1 MAGGPEWRCSGDG
14 SQHLAATSQPRV
26 RGRTP
31 RPSLSPKR
39 ENRKGRIDASHTAT
53 PCPRMGLP
61 DASDCTSSGKPQ
73 DSAACRRGQGIAQFL
88 IAAARGRGKWS
99 SGVLQRKGPPLA
111 ERPAI
116 QTNGASPCDKRGV
129 ESAAHAREILGV
141 VVRGLA
147 TGAGPLLER
156 LRYACTDGLH
166 QLTVDGFP
174 WPDLREPLR
183 DILDYFGSPA
193 VSVGD

>member
-1 MAGGPEWRCSGDG
+1 MSAKQSRT
-14 SQHLAATSQPRV
+14 LAVATTR
-26 RGRTP
+26 
-31 RPSLSPKR
+31 R
-39 ENRKGRIDASHTAT
+39 EPSHTRGHAG
-53 PCPRMGLP
+53 RRSSADAYP